1 MPLSD
6 ITSNSPG
13 PQADPLPSKRG
24 EIGYIEVAEP
34 PTAILHSFNA
44 RDPTRH
50 PVDRDHSSDA
60 VTPGPSPQSHGPQ
73 QPSTASITKSYG
85 ILDLFKPEGPPV
97 FGGLRIFTLVIF
109 AVQLAVLGGTVTI
122 WVFTT
127 RHITQTLFGH
137 STIIP
142 LHIIF
147 VIVVLVELIFL
158 EHLIFRLRGERY
170 SYVHPGEILPRCR
183 NMPRSSRTFSFA
195 PWNRPPLPTY
205 ASALSQSGVGT
216 GDVEDH
222 LIACL
227 PPPAYGNTRGSTLVL
242 TGFLRN
248 SLGANSGREFGTD
261 RPLSNVSRDEH
272 VDLDQAQSAREWQL
286 EETMNRLEPPSAAHV
301 AG

>member
-34 PTAILHSFNA
+34 PTAILHTFNA
-44 RDPTRH
+44 RDLTTRH

-60 VTPGPSPQSHGPQ
+60 VNLGPLPQSEGPA
-73 QPSTASITKSYG
+73 QPPTTASITKSYG
-85 ILDLFKPEGPPV
+85 ILDLFKPQGPPV
-97 FGGLRIFTLVIF
+97 FGGLRLFTLGLF
-109 AVQLAVLGGTVTI
+109 ALQLVLLGGTVTI

-127 RHITQTLFGH
+127 RHITQSLSGH

-142 LHIIF
+142 FHIIF
-147 VIVVLVELIFL
+147 VIVVLIELVSL
-158 EHLIFRLRGERY
+158 EHLLFRLRGERY
-170 SYVHPGEILPRCR
+170 SYVHPGEILPRHR
-183 NMPRSSRTFSFA
+183 NMPRSSGSLSFA

-205 ASALSQSGVGT
+205 AAVLSQSGVGT

-222 LIACL
+222 LIAYS
-227 PPPAYGNTRGSTLVL
+227 PPPAYGNTRGSTLIL

-248 SLGANSGREFGTD
+248 SLGAPSSREFRTN
-261 RPLSNVSRDEH
+261 RPLSHVSRDEQ
-272 VDLDQAQSAREWQL
+272 VDQAQNAWERQL
-286 EETMNRLEPPSAAHV
+286 EETMNRLEPPSAALV